1 MRVHPT
7 FHVSKVKPAHECPL
21 VPVAPP
27 PPPPRLVDGGL
38 VYTVRRLLRSRRRG
52 RGLQYL
58 VDWEGYGPEERTWV
72 PASRIVNRTLIAN
85 FHRLHPDQP
94 AIRRGRLR
102 GVPKRPAR
110 PASCPVSDPV
120 SVPVPSSVHDPP
132 APSEDEDV
140 LSDRSEEEYHAD
152 LPEVRVILLGKTG
165 AGKSASGNI
174 ILGREM
180 FKSEVSTLPVT
191 KHCESQSGVVVGR
204 NVTVIDTPGIT
215 LEKDSWLSAKKIK
228 ELGPHVFLLVIPL
241 GKFPEEDSNEVNWI
255 QSNFGEEALKFTIV
269 LFTGGDVMDQ
279 NLKEEFL
286 NENGGL
292 QTILDCVEG
301 KYHVLNN
308 NFPTDHQVK
317 GLIKKIDHTLMKNAG
332 YAYNNEVKI
341 KMKTTVRQEEERKT
355 GKQNRAEENERKCIP
370 WMLLIVLGVMTSLQT
385 VRFHHF
391 GHITKDAVHL
401 PEVRVMLLGKTGS
414 GKSASGNTILGREVF
429 KSEASDFPVTKYCES
444 RGWKKHHCY

>member
-1 MRVHPT
+1 MLT
-7 FHVSKVKPAHECPL
+7 F
-21 VPVAPP
+21 
-27 PPPPRLVDGGL
+27 
-38 VYTVRRLLRSRRRG
+38 LR
-52 RGLQYL
+52 
-58 VDWEGYGPEERTWV
+58 DH
-72 PASRIVNRTLIAN
+72 I
-85 FHRLHPDQP
+85 
-94 AIRRGRLR
+94 
-102 GVPKRPAR
+102 
-110 PASCPVSDPV
+110 
-120 SVPVPSSVHDPP
+120 
-132 APSEDEDV
+132 
-140 LSDRSEEEYHAD
+140 
-152 LPEVRVILLGKTG
+152 
-165 AGKSASGNI
+165 
-174 ILGREM
+174 
-180 FKSEVSTLPVT
+180 
-191 KHCESQSGVVVGR
+191 
-204 NVTVIDTPGIT
+204 
-215 LEKDSWLSAKKIK
+215 EKDSWLSAKKIK

-286 NENGGL
+286 NENCGL

-355 GKQNRAEENERKCIP
+355 GKQNRELRKMRRNKAHIPGIP
-370 WMLLIVLGVMTSLQT
+370 WMLLIVLGVMMSLQT

-401 PEVRVMLLGKTGS
+401 PEVRVMLLGKTGA
-414 GKSASGNTILGREVF
+414 GKSASGNIILGREVF
-429 KSEASDFPVTKYCES
+429 KSEASDFPVTT
-444 RGWKKHHCY
+444 